1 MKYYISD
8 EEKEDIDK
16 MLDEMLGASDEESD
30 EDEEEIDYD
39 QEEEE
44 DE

>member
-1 MKYYISD
+1 MKYVISD

-16 MLDEMLGASDEESD
+16 MLDEMLGASDEEYID
-30 EDEEEIDYD
+30 DEEIDYD
-39 QEEEE
+39 EEEEE